1 MKTNLFH
8 VSNERVLL
16 VHIRNTKLMFCLFQ
30 QKENNVYNIY
40 VTINVP
46 FFKRDCTLHLFNS
59 KSKHSFLLFFSSHIL
74 SHAFFHRGKVWGWT
88 NSTGATEGNPVIFVV
103 CVLDDYSGFRPNECF
118 IVFNS
123 FLKIIPVDPC
133 SLYESTMNICFYF

>member
-1 MKTNLFH
+1 MSK
-8 VSNERVLL
+8 ERILL
-16 VHIRNTKLMFCLFQ
+16 VHIRNRKLIFCLFQ

-46 FFKRDCTLHLFNS
+46 FFKRDCTLHLFNLRS
-59 KSKHSFLLFFSSHIL
+59 RHSFLSFFISHFVPC
-74 SHAFFHRGKVWGWT
+74 FFHLSEVWGWT
-88 NSTGATEGNPVIFVV
+88 NSKEAIEGNPVIFV

>member
-1 MKTNLFH
+1 M
-8 VSNERVLL
+8 SNERLLL
-16 VHIRNTKLMFCLFQ
+16 VHIRITNLIFCLSQ
-30 QKENNVYNIY
+30 RKENNVYNIY

-46 FFKRDCTLHLFNS
+46 FFLNVTVHLFNLRS
-59 KSKHSFLLFFSSHIL
+59 RHSFLS
-74 SHAFFHRGKVWGWT
+74 FFHLTFCLMLFSIRVKCEARQT
-88 NSTGATEGNPVIFVV
+88 PGAIEGDLVIFVV
-103 CVLDDYSGFRPNECF
+103 CVLDNYSGFRPNECF